1 MDVGASN
8 CRLRAPVG
16 VRRLMAPPGWT
27 AGALKH
33 GGTHTDAHKSRS
45 CAPQIPEHAKCAAGG
60 AEERH
65 DSRLGVRGGHL
76 EGPMVCPGRYDVAG
90 AMPPPR
96 DGEVAF
102 HCSARGTTPLD
113 LRVAQGR
120 RPQVRSLSN
129 FSNFLANSSAL
140 DLYLK
145 PQPLPASFQSIPTHW
160 DVVKR
165 NRAYSAVAKW
175 APFRARRGSGS
186 RIWRQLERPSRLWIA
201 LTCTNWVGVHV
212 YDGEC
217 IYIES
222 CYSGTEALG
231 GACRA
236 ASQEQGPASAT
247 KSPMGSELSMNGRGS
262 PPTL

>member
-1 MDVGASN
+1 M
-8 CRLRAPVG
+8 
-16 VRRLMAPPGWT
+16 
-27 AGALKH
+27 
-33 GGTHTDAHKSRS
+33 
-45 CAPQIPEHAKCAAGG
+45 
-60 AEERH
+60 
-65 DSRLGVRGGHL
+65 
-76 EGPMVCPGRYDVAG
+76 
-90 AMPPPR
+90 
-96 DGEVAF
+96 
-102 HCSARGTTPLD
+102 
-113 LRVAQGR
+113 
-120 RPQVRSLSN
+120 RSLSN

-145 PQPLPASFQSIPTHW
+145 PQPLPASFQPIPTHW

-175 APFRARRGSGS
+175 APFRARRDIGS

-222 CYSGTEALG
+222 CYSGTEPLG

-247 KSPMGSELSMNGRGS
+247 KSPMGSELSMNGPKCS
-262 PPTL
+262 PTMWVGTLDHSLIVLGPLGTWLH

>member
-1 MDVGASN
+1 MG
-8 CRLRAPVG
+8 
-16 VRRLMAPPGWT
+16 
-27 AGALKH
+27 LK
-33 GGTHTDAHKSRS
+33 
-45 CAPQIPEHAKCAAGG
+45 
-60 AEERH
+60 
-65 DSRLGVRGGHL
+65 GGHL
-76 EGPMVCPGRYDVAG
+76 ERPVVCPGRGDAAG
-90 AMPPPR
+90 AMLPPR
-96 DGEVAF
+96 DGKVAF

-145 PQPLPASFQSIPTHW
+145 PQPLPASFQPIPAHG

-165 NRAYSAVAKW
+165 NRAYTAAAKW

-186 RIWRQLERPSRLWIA
+186 RRWRQLERPSRLWVA
-201 LTCTNWVGVHV
+201 LTCINWVGLRID
-212 YDGEC
+212 DGEC
-217 IYIES
+217 ICNETCS
-222 CYSGTEALG
+222 SGTGALG

-236 ASQEQGPASAT
+236 ASQEQGPASAA
-247 KSPMGSELSMNGRGS
+247 KSPMGSGLSMNGPGS